1 MKKLVGITIFI
12 IYFSALSYG
21 QSAQNVETKIK
32 QVTVY
37 LQGAQI
43 QRDQKVS
50 FPSGKSI
57 VKFTSLSPYIDEKSI
72 QVKAAGNF
80 TILSVNRHLNY
91 LNENK
96 KEEKEHGWNVK
107 IKELQEEVKK
117 QEAQLSVLNEE
128 ILFLKQNMNI
138 KGSNSTL
145 TVGQLQEAAKFYR
158 QRMSDIKQEELATQS
173 KINALNTEINRISRS
188 ITDLYNDDE
197 LPRGEIWVNIDAK
210 NAGSADFELFYLVSN
225 ASWFPSYD
233 VRVNSISEPVNL
245 VYKANVQQKTG
256 EDWNNVKI
264 SFSTSDPKK
273 SAVAPKLK
281 PYYLNYNLAPPR
293 YDNTDIGT
301 VSGVVTG
308 GDGEAL
314 PGVNVVVKGTTVGT
328 VSDINGRY
336 SLTLP
341 NNAKT
346 LVFSSVGYKTIEQP
360 ITQSAINLTMAEDIS
375 ELQEMVVVGYG
386 SRNKKEITGAV
397 SSVNLPKQEKI
408 RIRGLSTLPV
418 EIEERETTTNVEFTV
433 TNPYTIPADGKN
445 LTIEMQHYAMPANYE
460 YYSVPKITPDAFLLA
475 YVPEWEKYNLLA
487 GEAQL
492 YYENTF
498 MGKSVLDVSNAG
510 DTLQLSLGVDKGL
523 VINRELATN
532 YTSRQFLGSK
542 KEEERSWLIKVKNNK
557 KQPVSLRLFDQ
568 VPVSGLEEIEVEI
581 EETSGGKHNETNGE
595 ITWNINLDPGEQ
607 KELTL
612 HYLVKYPK
620 SRTLRI
626 E

>member
-1 MKKLVGITIFI
+1 MKKLIFI
-12 IYFSALSYG
+12 PMVIFCLSEFVMG
-21 QSAQNVETKIK
+21 QSEQKVETKIK

-43 QRDQKVS
+43 NRVQKVS
-50 FPSGKSI
+50 FTNGKSI
-57 VKFTSLSPYIDEKSI
+57 VKFINLSPFIDEKSI
-72 QVKAAGNF
+72 QIKAAGNF
-80 TILSVNRHLNY
+80 TILSVNRYLNY
-91 LNENK
+91 LNENN
-96 KEEKEHGWNVK
+96 KEEQEHHWNVK
-107 IKELQEEVKK
+107 IKELENEVKK

-128 ILFLKQNMNI
+128 IIFLKQNSNI
-138 KGSNSTL
+138 KGDNSTL
-145 TVGQLQEAAKFYR
+145 TVGQLQEATKYYR
-158 QRMSDIKQEELATQS
+158 ERMSEIKQEELSTQS
-173 KINALNTEINRISRS
+173 KINDLNAEINRISRS

-210 NAGSADFELFYLVSN
+210 TVGSADFELFYLVSN

-233 VRVNSISEPVNL
+233 IRVNSIEEPVNL
-245 VYKANVQQKTG
+245 VYKANVQQRTG
-256 EDWNNVKI
+256 ENWNNVKI

-281 PYYLNYNLAPPR
+281 PYFLNYNLAPPT
-293 YDNTDIGT
+293 YEDNELGT

-308 GDGEAL
+308 SDGEPL

-346 LVFSSVGYKTIEQP
+346 LVFSSVGFITADRP
-360 ITQSAINLTMAEDIS
+360 INQSTINLAMAEDIS
-375 ELQEMVVVGYG
+375 QLQELVVVGYG

-397 SSVNLPKQEKI
+397 SSVNEPKQQQV
-408 RIRGLSTLPV
+408 RIRELSTLPV
-418 EIEERETTTNVEFTV
+418 EIEERETTTNIEFTV
-433 TNPYTIPADGKN
+433 ANPYTIPADGKN
-445 LTIEMQHYAMPANYE
+445 LTIEMQHFAMPANYE
-460 YYSVPKITPDAFLLA
+460 YYAVPKITPDAFLLA

-492 YYENTF
+492 YFENTF

-510 DTLQLSLGVDKGL
+510 DTLQLSLGVDKGI
-523 VINRELATN
+523 VINRDQETN
-532 YTSRQFLGSK
+532 YTSRQFLGNK

-557 KQPVSLRLFDQ
+557 KQPVSLRLLDQ

-581 EETSGGKHNETNGE
+581 EKISGGKHNETNGE
-595 ITWNINLDPGEQ
+595 IVWNLNLDPGQQ

-620 SRTLRI
+620 SRNLRI